1 MRTGRTRSPYVP
13 LRPLLS
19 LRPRLSPSPPSFPLL
34 PSLPLSPSLPLVSLP
49 LLSLSMCALAS
60 LDATRRTGHL
70 PWPWTAG
77 RLPGD
82 QPATLWGTRRTRAE
96 RTTLVDR
103 PCPETSLSP
112 PLTVLD
118 TLSGGRAAGRAD
130 VRGGT
135 AGRARRHMCALR
147 RRNPNHQ
154 RRRRMGRQHQDC
166 RHRYRCG
173 AALVRPCNPSSDPT
187 TATSTPI
194 PTLLLIPTRPRAA
207 TAGVQVSAGYT
218 SHGVALNC
226 TTDLTWFGHI
236 VPCGLV
242 GKGVT
247 SLAQQCAGASAGALA
262 PQAVLPVFADAFAA
276 RIRAP
281 IVTASVPVRSYIQA
295 QLDAASLPTG

>member
-1 MRTGRTRSPYVP
+1 MSRNKPFAASNGVGHALGRSSSWACGRTWRHCRARSSTHVRTTASQPKSPTTSASGSATPRLPPSVP
-13 LRPLLS
+13 LRP
-19 LRPRLSPSPPSFPLL
+19 
-34 PSLPLSPSLPLVSLP
+34 
-49 LLSLSMCALAS
+49 
-60 LDATRRTGHL
+60 RT
-70 PWPWTAG
+70 
-77 RLPGD
+77 
-82 QPATLWGTRRTRAE
+82 PA
-96 RTTLVDR
+96 
-103 PCPETSLSP
+103 
-112 PLTVLD
+112 
-118 TLSGGRAAGRAD
+118 
-130 VRGGT
+130 
-135 AGRARRHMCALR
+135 
-147 RRNPNHQ
+147 
-154 RRRRMGRQHQDC
+154 
-166 RHRYRCG
+166 
-173 AALVRPCNPSSDPT
+173 RPCNPSSDPT

-207 TAGVQVSAGYT
+207 AAGVQVSAGYT